1 MKAILE
7 KEYFAHPSAE
17 ISPEAVIGKGTKIW
31 NQVQIREK
39 AVIGE
44 NCILSKDVYIDFGVR
59 IGNRVK
65 IQNGVSVYHGVT
77 VEDDVFLGPHMVFT
91 NDLYPRSFN
100 QNWELVETLVKKG
113 ASIGANATIL
123 CGITI
128 GEYAMVGCG
137 AVVIKDVPPFALVV
151 GNPAKIIGGV
161 CYCGYPLRKIN
172 RVTGSSN
179 EYQCPKCGKVVQVPD
194 IVARGIK
201 K

>member
-1 MKAILE
+1 ME

-31 NQVQIREK
+31 NQVQVREK

-59 IGNRVK
+59 IGNGVK

-77 VEDDVFLGPHMVFT
+77 VEDDAFLGPHMVFT

-137 AVVIKDVPPFALVV
+137 SVVIKDVPPFALVV
-151 GNPAKIIGGV
+151 GNPAKIIAGV
-161 CYCGYPLRKIN
+161 CYCGYPLRKTDRI
-172 RVTGSSN
+172 TDSSN
-179 EYQCPKCGKVVQVPD
+179 EYQCPQCEKVVKLPD
-194 IVARGIK
+194 IVAREIK